1 MKTFHGTET
10 SHELLWIK
18 FHYHIIFCISRL
30 HDINAGRLARGQ
42 LGNCFVPCTPR
53 GCMKL
58 ISKSGID
65 VKGKNAVVIGRSKI
79 VVSDVKEMNLLSIST

>member
-1 MKTFHGTET
+1 MNYYGE
-10 SHELLWIK
+10 K
-18 FHYHIIFCISRL
+18 FINISFFCISRL

-42 LGNCFVPCTPR
+42 LGNCFIPCTPR

-79 VVSDVKEMNLLSIST
+79 VVSDVKVMNLFSISISLGY